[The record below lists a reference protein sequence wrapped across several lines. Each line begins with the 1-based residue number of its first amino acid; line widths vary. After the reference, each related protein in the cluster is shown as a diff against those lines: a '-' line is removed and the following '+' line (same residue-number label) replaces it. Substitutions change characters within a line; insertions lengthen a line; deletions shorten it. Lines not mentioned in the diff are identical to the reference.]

1 MRLKEVHLEN
11 KRDELSKK
19 KEIYSIMA
27 EEVRLLKRQTTEL
40 KHEVALSKRAVRK
53 LANREESLSDAL
65 GGWV

>member
-1 MRLKEVHLEN
+1 
-11 KRDELSKK
+11 
-19 KEIYSIMA
+19 MA
-27 EEVRLLKRQTTEL
+27 EEVHLLKRQTTEL